1 MKLDAR
7 ALREIRARAYTR
19 FVRGPRDPKG
29 LGKHV
34 RNWDE
39 GLLDPTVLDRLIAQA
54 GARAGPE
61 RRAARIR
68 LGHAVIAHAHAQQP
82 ISGAL
87 LVYVGQALTR
97 GPLEAFGYRGARGRD
112 PTAESERKAACAAIV
127 AFLLEE
133 CHPPATAWK
142 RAAKALGYA
151 SAKSLRRACAAPL
164 ARLQRRYQG
173 DPYRAWHLAWAAFHG
188 CSDMLPKRSF
198 NMNNPDD
205 VAKFF
210 ALASGKRT

>member
-7 ALREIRARAYTR
+7 ALREIRARAHAR
-19 FVRGPRDPKG
+19 FVRGPRDPEG
-29 LGKHV
+29 VGKHV

-39 GLLDPTVLDRLIAQA
+39 GLLDPTHLDRLIAQA
-54 GARAGPE
+54 GARAAPE
-61 RRAARIR
+61 RRAARHR
-68 LGHAVIAHAHAQQP
+68 LAQAVIAHAHAQQP

-87 LVYVGQALTR
+87 LAYLGQALTR

-133 CHPPATAWK
+133 PHPPATAWK

-151 SAKSLRRACAAPL
+151 SAKSLRQACAAPL

-173 DPYRAWHLAWAAFHG
+173 DPYRAWHLASEAERG
-188 CSDMLPKRSF
+188 CSALLPTRRF
-198 NMNNPDD
+198 NMNNPAD
-205 VAKFF
+205 VAKLL
-210 ALASGKRT
+210 ALLNGERT